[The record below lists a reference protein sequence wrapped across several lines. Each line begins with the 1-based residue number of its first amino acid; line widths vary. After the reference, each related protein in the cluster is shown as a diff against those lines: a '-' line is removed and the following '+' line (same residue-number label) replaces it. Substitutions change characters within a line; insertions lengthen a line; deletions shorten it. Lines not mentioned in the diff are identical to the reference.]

1 MAMSFK
7 QHVQDYESRNGLKN
21 FQKFL
26 DEHHKE
32 VVINNELEEK
42 LKADKETVDEYVESF
57 LNAQLYNMLY
67 DKKWVEE
74 NEAFDFSNPAHELF
88 YNQCREFCGLA

>member
-1 MAMSFK
+1 MSFK
-7 QHVQDYESRNGLKN
+7 QHVQDYENRNGLKN

-26 DEHHKE
+26 DEHSKE

-42 LKADKETVDEYVESF
+42 LKADKETVDEYVEGF

-74 NEAFDFSNPAHELF
+74 NEAFDFNNPTHELF
-88 YNQCREFCGLA
+88 YSQYREFCGLA